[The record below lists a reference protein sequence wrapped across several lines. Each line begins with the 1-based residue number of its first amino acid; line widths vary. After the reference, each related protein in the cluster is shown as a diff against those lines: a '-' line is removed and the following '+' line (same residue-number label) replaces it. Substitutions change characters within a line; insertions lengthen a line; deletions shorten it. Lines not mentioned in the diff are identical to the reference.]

1 MGTVKIIGQNSGLT
15 IRMDCRQWQDQAV
28 ELEAKLRLLKT
39 RDGHPAEVFF
49 DSDPG
54 AERLKQLFEILQATG
69 CVCRG
74 LYIQKKPEVPGN
86 LTVIREPLRAG
97 ELIQLEGAAVLLHD
111 VRQPIQIEMRGSGP
125 LIVLGTVAGQ
135 IRLLDPACQLIAMG
149 LDHARVKISDSDWQI
164 LTNFAK
170 VCVYYENQRCTSL
183 CLKEE
188 EVWQG

>member
-74 LYIQKKPEVPGN
+74 LYVQKKPEVSGD

-97 ELIQLEGAAVLLHD
+97 EVIQLEGAA
-111 VRQPIQIEMRGSGP
+111 RIASRC
-125 LIVLGTVAGQ
+125 A
-135 IRLLDPACQLIAMG
+135 PA
-149 LDHARVKISDSDWQI
+149 DSDRNARRRAVDRPGHSCRADPPARSRLPADRDGTGSCPRQD
-164 LTNFAK
+164 FR
-170 VCVYYENQRCTSL
+170 QRLADSDKFRESL
-183 CLKEE
+183 CVL
-188 EVWQG
+188 

>member
-15 IRMDCRQWQDQAV
+15 IRMECHHWQDQAV
-28 ELEAKLRLLKT
+28 EQEAKLRLLQT
-39 RDGHPAEVFF
+39 RNGHPAEVFF

-54 AERLKQLFEILQATG
+54 AERLKQLFEILQVTG

-74 LYIQKKPEVPGN
+74 IYIQKKPAAQGA
-86 LTVIREPLRAG
+86 LSLIRDPLRAG
-97 ELIQLEGAAVLLHD
+97 EVIQLEGAAVLFHD
-111 VRQPIQIEMRGSGP
+111 VRQPIQIEMRGGGP

-135 IRLLDPACQLIAMG
+135 IRLFDPACQLIALG
-149 LDHARVKISDSDWQI
+149 LDHARIKISDSDWQI
-164 LTNFAK
+164 MTNFAK

>member
-1 MGTVKIIGQNSGLT
+1 M
-15 IRMDCRQWQDQAV
+15 
-28 ELEAKLRLLKT
+28 
-39 RDGHPAEVFF
+39 
-49 DSDPG
+49 
-54 AERLKQLFEILQATG
+54 
-69 CVCRG
+69 
-74 LYIQKKPEVPGN
+74 
-86 LTVIREPLRAG
+86 TVIREPLRAG

-170 VCVYYENQRCTSL
+170 VCVYYENQRCISL
-183 CLKEE
+183 SLKEE

>member
-97 ELIQLEGAAVLLHD
+97 ELIQLEGAALLLHD

-125 LIVLGTVAGQ
+125 LIVLGTVAGSDPPARS
-135 IRLLDPACQLIAMG
+135 RLPADRDGTGSCPRQDFRQRLA
-149 LDHARVKISDSDWQI
+149 DSDK
-164 LTNFAK
+164 FR
-170 VCVYYENQRCTSL
+170 ESL
-183 CLKEE
+183 CVL
-188 EVWQG
+188 

>member
-1 MGTVKIIGQNSGLT
+1 M
-15 IRMDCRQWQDQAV
+15 
-28 ELEAKLRLLKT
+28 
-39 RDGHPAEVFF
+39 
-49 DSDPG
+49 
-54 AERLKQLFEILQATG
+54 FEILQATG

-74 LYIQKKPEVPGN
+74 LYVQKKPEVSGD

-97 ELIQLEGAAVLLHD
+97 EVIQLEGAAVLLHD
-111 VRQPIQIEMRGSGP
+111 VRQPIQIEMRGGGP

-170 VCVYYENQRCTSL
+170 VCVYYENQRCMSL
-183 CLKEE
+183 SLKEE

>member
-1 MGTVKIIGQNSGLT
+1 MAGSGRRAGGQASAAEDPRRSSG
-15 IRMDCRQWQDQAV
+15 RS
-28 ELEAKLRLLKT
+28 
-39 RDGHPAEVFF
+39 FF

-74 LYIQKKPEVPGN
+74 LYVQKKPEVSGD

-97 ELIQLEGAAVLLHD
+97 EVIQLEGAAVLLHD
-111 VRQPIQIEMRGSGP
+111 VRQPIQIEMRGGGP

-170 VCVYYENQRCTSL
+170 VCVYYENQRCMSL
-183 CLKEE
+183 SLKEE